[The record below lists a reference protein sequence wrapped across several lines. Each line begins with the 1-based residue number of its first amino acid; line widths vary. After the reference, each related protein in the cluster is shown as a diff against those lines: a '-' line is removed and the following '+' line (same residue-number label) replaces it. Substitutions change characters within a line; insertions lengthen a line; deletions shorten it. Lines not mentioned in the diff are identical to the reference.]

1 MKIRQT
7 VLLVSA
13 LFTVYTCNAASQTP
27 ASRSIFAEWFS
38 PSSQKSYKNNS
49 GEIWERIRRNYGIQ
63 APKEKY
69 QVQRQIAKYMAQDKM
84 LYRHS
89 ANAKPYI
96 HHIVEELEQRGMPSE
111 LALLPMIES
120 AFQPKAT
127 SPKGAAG
134 LWQFMPATGRQYGLK
149 KRKGLDERRDLVA
162 STRAALDYLEFL
174 HEEFDHDWMLALAA
188 YNSGEGTVHRAIK
201 KNLRAGKS
209 TSFWSLP
216 LPKETQ
222 NYVPKLL
229 ALAEVVKNPEKHE
242 ISLAMIKDM
251 PYANLKNH

>member
-7 VLLVSA
+7 VLLLST
-13 LFTVYTCNAASQTP
+13 LFTICACHAASQAS
-27 ASRSIFAEWFS
+27 ASRSILSGWFS
-38 PSSQKSYKNNS
+38 SDNQKTYKNNS
-49 GEIWERIRRNYGIQ
+49 GEIWERIRRNYGIHTS
-63 APKEKY
+63 KEKY
-69 QVQRQIAKYMAQDKM
+69 QVQKQIAKYMTQDKM

-89 ANAKPYI
+89 VNAKPYI

-149 KRKGLDERRDLVA
+149 RKGRHDERRDLVA

-174 HEEFDHDWMLALAA
+174 HEEFNHDWMLALAA

-251 PYANLKNH
+251 PYSTLKSH